1 MNDQQ
6 QPQEQAS
13 EGIHP
18 ADLVTAESKGFR
30 AGYASAKRGDPA
42 PLSNGDDDF
51 ELPAKACD
59 LSGEGTCEAC
69 Q

>member
-1 MNDQQ
+1 MAPVVARSSEMNEELE
-6 QPQEQAS
+6 QEQK
-13 EGIHP
+13 
-18 ADLVTAESKGFR
+18 ADWPQVQDE
-30 AGYASAKRGDPA
+30 
-42 PLSNGDDDF
+42 DDF

>member
-1 MNDQQ
+1 MNTKST
-6 QPQEQAS
+6 P
-13 EGIHP
+13 EGIQP
-18 ADLVTAESKGFR
+18 TDLASAQSQGFR
-30 AGYASAKRGDPA
+30 DGYASAKRGDPE
-42 PLSNGDDDF
+42 PLPNDSNDF

>member
-1 MNDQQ
+1 MSETTQE
-6 QPQEQAS
+6 QPQEPVI
-13 EGIHP
+13 ETP
-18 ADLVTAESKGFR
+18 E
-30 AGYASAKRGDPA
+30 
-42 PLSNGDDDF
+42 DDF

>member
-1 MNDQQ
+1 MNPETDIN
-6 QPQEQAS
+6 PEDPDQEQ
-13 EGIHP
+13 
-18 ADLVTAESKGFR
+18 VQQ
-30 AGYASAKRGDPA
+30 
-42 PLSNGDDDF
+42 DDGDF

>member
-1 MNDQQ
+1 MNHIPSPIPKTSDDWL
-6 QPQEQAS
+6 EHDIKAKADDF
-13 EGIHP
+13 ELP
-18 ADLVTAESKGFR
+18 AKA
-30 AGYASAKRGDPA
+30 
-42 PLSNGDDDF
+42 DDF